1 MNVSLN
7 NIGFFLMY
15 DITYIF
21 IAGIYHNFFMYFP
34 LEGHFNCSSLY
45 FYRKHYFV
53 HSYQYFLSITC
64 TKSLYFFFF
73 SLIKTERRHGRENM
87 TLTLHVI
94 FSEASGSNPNWHIS
108 FMGQPLLMTYLLKYF
123 HVYLYSP
130 LSSRDPC
137 IPATGPENGNS
148 PPSVL

>member
-1 MNVSLN
+1 MTLHTYSLQEYTTIFSCIFLLKDISIVQAFTFTEN
-7 NIGFFLMY
+7 TILYILINISCL
-15 DITYIF
+15 
-21 IAGIYHNFFMYFP
+21 
-34 LEGHFNCSSLY
+34 LLVLSLC
-45 FYRKHYFV
+45 
-53 HSYQYFLSITC
+53 I
-64 TKSLYFFFF
+64 FFFF